1 MSDEYLSGMFDDYAK
16 AESGFK
22 QHLSTIRTGRA
33 SPQILENVQV
43 QVASYGA
50 SMTIKELASISVGD
64 ARLLVVNPWDKGT
77 IADIERG
84 IQAAGL
90 GLNPSN
96 DGQIVRVPIP
106 ALTGDRRQN
115 LVKQVRKFLEDAR
128 VRARHVRKE
137 YNDIFKELENEK
149 EISED
154 ELKRLQVKVQEGI
167 DECNGRLQVIAAEK
181 EKEVMEA

>member
-1 MSDEYLSGMFDDYAK
+1 M
-16 AESGFK
+16 
-22 QHLSTIRTGRA
+22 
-33 SPQILENVQV
+33 
-43 QVASYGA
+43 
-50 SMTIKELASISVGD
+50 KELASISVGD

-96 DGQIVRVPIP
+96 DGTIIRVPIP
-106 ALTGDRRQN
+106 PLTGERRQN
-115 LVKQVRKFLEDAR
+115 LVKQVRKLLEEAR

-137 YNDIFKELENEK
+137 YNDIFKELQNDK

-154 ELKRLQVKVQEGI
+154 ELKRLQGKVQEGI
-167 DECNGRLQVIAAEK
+167 DACTKSLQGIADEK

>member
-1 MSDEYLSGMFDDYAK
+1 MSDEYIAEMNDDYAK
-16 AESGFK
+16 VESGFK
-22 QHLSTIRTGRA
+22 QGLAAIRTGRA

-50 SMTIKELASISVGD
+50 SMTMKELASISVGD

-96 DGQIVRVPIP
+96 DGVLIRVPIP
-106 ALTGDRRQN
+106 ALTGERRQA
-115 LVKQVRKFLEDAR
+115 LVKQVRKLLEDAR

-137 YNDIFKELENEK
+137 YNDIFKDLQSDK
-149 EISED
+149 EITED
-154 ELKRLQVKVQEGI
+154 DLKRLQGKVQEGI
-167 DECNGRLQVIAAEK
+167 DGCNKDLQEIASEK